1 MCVLTASDERQAEI
15 YRKQLEWRT
24 GSGLLPPRTEFVV
37 LPDPEGPRIG
47 SGGATLRSLGLST
60 ARHPQPTARR
70 TLIIHSG
77 GDARRL
83 PHCSAPGKLFAR
95 IPRTLPD
102 GRASTVFDEF
112 LISLCGLAEAL
123 PPGALVA
130 SGDVLL
136 VFDHLQLAF
145 RRQGVTGVAA
155 SAPAEMGLRHGVFVL
170 DQQHAGPGAGG
181 DTRRD
186 GRAGGLG

>member
-1 MCVLTASDERQAEI
+1 MLTLKSLQAGYGPLPVLKGISLHVRAGEVVTLIGGNGAG
-15 YRKQLEWRT
+15 KTTTLRT
-24 GSGLLPPRTEFVV
+24 ISGLLPPRTEFVV

-136 VFDHLQLAF
+136 VFDHLQLVL
-145 RRQGVTGVAA
+145 QGSRHIQGILHLV
-155 SAPAEMGLRHGVFVL
+155 SAIGIQA
-170 DQQHAGPGAGG
+170 
-181 DTRRD
+181 
-186 GRAGGLG
+186 